1 MTKFLAVDPGTYHTG
16 VALFD
21 GSRLLDCWALD
32 AARNDPVE
40 KRIGAIINQLEAIT
54 AKHGEGLKEVVC
66 ERPMGIDSHRPAPE
80 LQVLVRRL
88 RSWARQSPRRYKWV
102 EYHPSTVLAQIR
114 PRGLGRTASSKLA
127 LQLGVKMVYGDQ
139 IDPNQAAQDVTD
151 AVAVGHCHL
160 CKRLEREA
168 VR

>member
-1 MTKFLAVDPGTYHTG
+1 MSKFLAIDPGTYQTG
-16 VALFD
+16 VALFH
-21 GSRLLDCWALD
+21 GSRLVDCWAINAD
-32 AARNDPVE
+32 KKDPVE
-40 KRIGAIINQLEAIT
+40 KRIGAIIAQLETIT
-54 AKHGEGLKEVVC
+54 ARHGEGLTEVVC

-88 RSWARQSPRRYKWV
+88 RSWARQSPRRYGWV

-114 PRGLGRTASSKLA
+114 PRGLGRTAPSKLA
-127 LQLGVKMVYGDQ
+127 LQLGVKMVYGDLF
-139 IDPNQAAQDVTD
+139 DPGGAPQDVTD

>member
-1 MTKFLAVDPGTYHTG
+1 MSKFLAIDPGTYQTG

-21 GSRLLDCWALD
+21 GSQLVDCWAINAD
-32 AARNDPVE
+32 KKDPVE
-40 KRIGAIINQLEAIT
+40 KRIGAIIVQLEAIN
-54 AKHGEGLKEVVC
+54 ARHGEGLTEVVC

-80 LQVLVRRL
+80 LQVLVKRI
-88 RSWARQSPRRYKWV
+88 RSWAKQSPRRYKWV

-127 LQLGVKMVYGDQ
+127 LHLGVKMVYGDRF
-139 IDPNQAAQDVTD
+139 DPNQAAQDVTD